1 MLRADD
7 MEALRSVRPAWLD
20 AQLIA
25 ILGVGSL
32 VMFVV
37 GLVAVPVVLARIPA
51 DYYSRQEEREQVRRR
66 SALGW
71 VGWFFRNLAGLSLV
85 LLGLLLILLP
95 GQGILTIALGLML
108 LDFPGRARL
117 ERRIV
122 GRPRVLAAINALRRR
137 ARRPPLEIAHQ
148 D

>member
-1 MLRADD
+1 
-7 MEALRSVRPAWLD
+7 MEALGTLRPAWLD

-32 VMFVV
+32 VMFLV
-37 GLVAVPVVLARIPA
+37 GLVAVPVVLTRIPA
-51 DYYSRQEEREQVRRR
+51 DYYSRQEERGQKRR

-71 VGWFFRNLAGLSLV
+71 VAWFFRNLVGLSLV

-108 LDFPGRARL
+108 LDFPGRARV

-137 ARRPPLEIAHQ
+137 ARRPPLEIAHR